1 MLIPIKL
8 GKNRSIRLI
17 IDKLISMKFEGQ
29 KTCIIV
35 NQQIIICLMTQ
46 GKILL
51 PEVKIADKK
60 YEGIEFVW

>member
-1 MLIPIKL
+1 
-8 GKNRSIRLI
+8 
-17 IDKLISMKFEGQ
+17 MKFVGQ
-29 KTCIIV
+29 KTFTIGV

-60 YEGIEFVW
+60 YEGIEFV